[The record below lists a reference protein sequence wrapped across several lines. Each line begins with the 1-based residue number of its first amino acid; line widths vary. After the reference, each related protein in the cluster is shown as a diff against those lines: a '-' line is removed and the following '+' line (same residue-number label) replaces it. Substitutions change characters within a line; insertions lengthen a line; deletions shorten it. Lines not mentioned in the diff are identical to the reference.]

1 MITTGRK
8 REKASLAREAG
19 RMIRWCVHRGDR
31 PAGAG
36 PAPIVETRGATRA
49 SDRRSSTSSM
59 SSSASHRRLA
69 DHWAVATPAA
79 ATPAGLHRT
88 TARPPST
95 VADHAESGGVQ
106 APDPWCPVSRRAA
119 PLHDTAEAA
128 ASLAPATAT
137 PSHSCSTLIR
147 PCSCRRPR
155 RNHRGCVP
163 RLAFR
168 PSGWARRDHDRPHPQ
183 ACRRT
188 QPFAQERIVLITP
201 LRRPRWLWPTG
212 IRPVSGM

>member
-8 REKASLAREAG
+8 REKACLAREAG
-19 RMIRWCVHRGDR
+19 RMLRWCVHRGDR

-36 PAPIVETRGATRA
+36 PAPIAETRGATRA
-49 SDRRSSTSSM
+49 TDRRSSTSSM
-59 SSSASHRRLA
+59 PSSASHRRLA

-137 PSHSCSTLIR
+137 PSHSCSTLITAMYMSATS
-147 PCSCRRPR
+147 PKPPR
-155 RNHRGCVP
+155 MRSTLGFP
-163 RLAFR
+163 TERLGSTR
-168 PSGWARRDHDRPHPQ
+168 S
-183 ACRRT
+183 
-188 QPFAQERIVLITP
+188 
-201 LRRPRWLWPTG
+201 
-212 IRPVSGM
+212 